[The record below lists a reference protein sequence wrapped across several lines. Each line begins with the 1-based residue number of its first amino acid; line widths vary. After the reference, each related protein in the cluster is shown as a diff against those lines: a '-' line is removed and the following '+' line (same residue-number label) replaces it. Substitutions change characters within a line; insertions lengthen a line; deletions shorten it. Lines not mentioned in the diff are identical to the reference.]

1 MAVTETIKIEGDA
14 KGLEETIKKLN
25 GNVENLIASLEE
37 VSSVAKNSFGSID
50 GGFKK
55 ASSSIKSAT
64 DKSIDGLNKIS
75 KESNISASS
84 VSGSFAEASKSIDQN
99 AAKSIDNLESVS
111 KKSKDTSSS
120 IANSFA
126 TAGDSIVNTS
136 SDVVTGLDG
145 VSKKVSEINASAEQD
160 FTKLSNSVK
169 KSSKKSASGLNEI
182 NQEISGIKSNAAN
195 AFGSVSTSANDSS
208 EAVNELTDSVDKLDG
223 SVDNVQA
230 KSKKGFDSMA
240 KGVKNVE
247 KQAGKT
253 GGSISKLANAIK
265 SLTVVAVVGDVIMEV
280 FTGNQKVVDLFNVA
294 INTIKVLFSD
304 LVEVVFPAIEEALD
318 ALFTDPVQTIKDF
331 GKIVTEYGLNLF
343 KQLGNSIGALGKSV
357 LAFFKGDFAEAS
369 KQAKEA
375 FSEVVDGIVGVEEG
389 GIKKVQKA
397 AERLTKRVKEAVK
410 EGEKLNNLEKE
421 AAKADVERQ
430 KIQLQAQTLAEKQRQ
445 ARDDEFASI
454 EDRIKANGELGKI
467 LEQQYKDESA
477 QIEKKVAFARAQHNL
492 NATTENYVALQ
503 QALLE
508 ETDLLERLEGQRSEQ
523 KMNYISL
530 LREQRDIDRSN
541 TDAYLEQLE
550 KQLNADAELLNS
562 ERDLLMAK
570 LQNID
575 ILKKASLESIDEEL
589 ANTKEG
595 TERYA
600 ELIEQRAEIER
611 NAAIDTAKIK
621 KDLNKVELPNSERE
635 RLMVQLRNIDI
646 LKTARLAAIEDELN
660 ATKEGTARYAELIN
674 ERQAIEQDA
683 AIETAKIKKDLNQ
696 KDIEDRKMVNDA
708 YMNLAQQSL
717 SALASLSELFAG
729 DNEARQRKAFQLN
742 KALQIADATM
752 ATYTAVVGALGAK
765 GADGLLPFPVRVANA
780 VAAGVIGAANV
791 AKIAATKFDGAE
803 GPTPDTSYSPTSA
816 GASTTPQF
824 NVVGRGGV
832 NQLAESVN
840 GMNARPVRAYVVAGE
855 VTSQQNL
862 NRRRARTATFG

>member
-1 MAVTETIKIEGDA
+1 MAVTETVKIEGDTT
-14 KGLEETIKKLN
+14 GLENSIDKLN
-25 GNVENLIASLEE
+25 DKAEELVGTLKEVGNVA
-37 VSSVAKNSFGSID
+37 
-50 GGFKK
+50 
-55 ASSSIKSAT
+55 
-64 DKSIDGLNKIS
+64 
-75 KESNISASS
+75 
-84 VSGSFAEASKSIDQN
+84 
-99 AAKSIDNLESVS
+99 
-111 KKSKDTSSS
+111 
-120 IANSFA
+120 
-126 TAGDSIVNTS
+126 
-136 SDVVTGLDG
+136 
-145 VSKKVSEINASAEQD
+145 
-160 FTKLSNSVK
+160 
-169 KSSKKSASGLNEI
+169 
-182 NQEISGIKSNAAN
+182 
-195 AFGSVSTSANDSS
+195 
-208 EAVNELTDSVDKLDG
+208 
-223 SVDNVQA
+223 
-230 KSKKGFDSMA
+230 KKGFD
-240 KGVKNVE
+240 KVE
-247 KQAGKT
+247 KGAEKAEESTKKT
-253 GGSISKLANAIK
+253 QGGISKLVTAIK
-265 SLTVVAVVGDVIMEV
+265 GLTIIGVVGDVITEV

-318 ALFTDPVQTIKDF
+318 AIFQDPVKAIKEFGTIVKDYVINYF
-331 GKIVTEYGLNLF
+331 QQLLNAM
-343 KQLGNSIGALGKSV
+343 GALGKAT
-357 LAFFKGDFAEAS
+357 LAFFSGDFKEAA

-389 GIKKVQKA
+389 GIEKVQKA

-410 EGEKLNNLEKE
+410 EGEKLNQLEKE

-454 EDRIKANGELGKI
+454 EDRIKANEELGKI

-477 QIEKKVAFARAQHNL
+477 QISKKVAFAQAQYDL

-530 LREQRDIDRSN
+530 LREQRDIERGN

-550 KQLNADAELLNS
+550 KQLSADAELIDSERVRLNS
-562 ERDLLMAK
+562 
-570 LQNID
+570 Q
-575 ILKKASLESIDEEL
+575 LE
-589 ANTKEG
+589 
-595 TERYA
+595 
-600 ELIEQRAEIER
+600 
-611 NAAIDTAKIK
+611 
-621 KDLNKVELPNSERE
+621 
-635 RLMVQLRNIDI
+635 NIDI
-646 LKTARLAAIEDELN
+646 LKTARLAAIEDELAN
-660 ATKEGTARYAELIN
+660 TKEGTARYAELLN
-674 ERQAIEQDA
+674 ERKAIEQDA

-708 YMNLAQQSL
+708 YMNLAQQSI
-717 SALASLSELFAG
+717 SALTSLSELFAG
-729 DNEARQRKAFQLN
+729 GNEARQRKAFQLN

-803 GPTPDTSYSPTSA
+803 GPSPDTSYSPTSA

>member
-1 MAVTETIKIEGDA
+1 MAVTETVKIEGDA
-14 KGLEETIKKLN
+14 SGLEDALNKLN
-25 GNVENLIASLEE
+25 SSAEKLEASL
-37 VSSVAKNSFGSID
+37 
-50 GGFKK
+50 
-55 ASSSIKSAT
+55 
-64 DKSIDGLNKIS
+64 
-75 KESNISASS
+75 
-84 VSGSFAEASKSIDQN
+84 
-99 AAKSIDNLESVS
+99 
-111 KKSKDTSSS
+111 KDVSS
-120 IANSFA
+120 IA
-126 TAGDSIVNTS
+126 
-136 SDVVTGLDG
+136 
-145 VSKKVSEINASAEQD
+145 
-160 FTKLSNSVK
+160 
-169 KSSKKSASGLNEI
+169 
-182 NQEISGIKSNAAN
+182 
-195 AFGSVSTSANDSS
+195 
-208 EAVNELTDSVDKLDG
+208 
-223 SVDNVQA
+223 
-230 KSKKGFDSMA
+230 KKGFDNVGKEA
-240 KGVKNVE
+240 KTASKAVE
-247 KQAGKT
+247 ATK
-253 GGSISKLANAIK
+253 GGISKLVTAIK
-265 SLTVVAVVGDVIMEV
+265 GLTVVSVVGEVITEV

-294 INTIKVLFSD
+294 INTIKVLFSE

-318 ALFTDPVQTIKDF
+318 AIFQDPVKAIKEFGTIVKDYVINYF
-331 GKIVTEYGLNLF
+331 QQLLNAM
-343 KQLGNSIGALGKSV
+343 GALGKATI
-357 LAFFKGDFAEAS
+357 AFFSGDFKEAA

-375 FSEVVDGIVGVEEG
+375 LSEVVDGVVGVEEG
-389 GIKKVQKA
+389 GIEKIKKI
-397 AERLTKRVKEAVK
+397 AEKVTKIVKEAVK

-454 EDRIKANGELGKI
+454 EDRIKANEELGKI

-477 QIEKKVAFARAQHNL
+477 QISKKVAFAQAQYDL

-530 LREQRDIDRSN
+530 LREQRDIERSN

-550 KQLNADAELLNS
+550 KQLSADAELIDSERVRLNS
-562 ERDLLMAK
+562 QLE
-570 LQNID
+570 NI
-575 ILKKASLESIDEEL
+575 
-589 ANTKEG
+589 N
-595 TERYA
+595 
-600 ELIEQRAEIER
+600 
-611 NAAIDTAKIK
+611 
-621 KDLNKVELPNSERE
+621 
-635 RLMVQLRNIDI
+635 I
-646 LKTARLAAIEDELN
+646 LKTARLAAIEDELAN
-660 ATKEGTARYAELIN
+660 TKEGTARYAELLN
-674 ERQAIEQDA
+674 ERKAIEQDA

-708 YMNLAQQSL
+708 YMNLAQQSI
-717 SALASLSELFAG
+717 SALTSLSELFAG
-729 DNEARQRKAFQLN
+729 GNEARQRKAFQLN

-803 GPTPDTSYSPTSA
+803 GPSPDTSYSPTSA

-840 GMNARPVRAYVVAGE
+840 GMNARPIRAYVVAGE

>member
-1 MAVTETIKIEGDA
+1 MAVTETVKIEGDA
-14 KGLEETIKKLN
+14 SGLEDALNKLN
-25 GNVENLIASLEE
+25 SSAEKLEASLKD
-37 VSSVAKNSFGSID
+37 VSSV
-50 GGFKK
+50 
-55 ASSSIKSAT
+55 
-64 DKSIDGLNKIS
+64 
-75 KESNISASS
+75 
-84 VSGSFAEASKSIDQN
+84 
-99 AAKSIDNLESVS
+99 
-111 KKSKDTSSS
+111 
-120 IANSFA
+120 
-126 TAGDSIVNTS
+126 
-136 SDVVTGLDG
+136 
-145 VSKKVSEINASAEQD
+145 
-160 FTKLSNSVK
+160 
-169 KSSKKSASGLNEI
+169 
-182 NQEISGIKSNAAN
+182 
-195 AFGSVSTSANDSS
+195 
-208 EAVNELTDSVDKLDG
+208 
-223 SVDNVQA
+223 
-230 KSKKGFDSMA
+230 SKKGFD
-240 KGVKNVE
+240 NVG
-247 KQAGKT
+247 KQAKNASKAVEAT
-253 GGSISKLANAIK
+253 KGGISKLVTAIK
-265 SLTVVAVVGDVIMEV
+265 GLTIVGVVGDVITEV
-280 FTGNQKVVDLFNVA
+280 FTGNQKVVDLFNIA

-318 ALFTDPVQTIKDF
+318 AIFQDPVKAIKEFGTIVKDYVINYF
-331 GKIVTEYGLNLF
+331 QQLLNAM
-343 KQLGNSIGALGKSV
+343 GALGKATI
-357 LAFFKGDFAEAS
+357 AFFSGDFKEAA

-375 FSEVVDGIVGVEEG
+375 LSEVVDGVVGVEEG
-389 GIKKVQKA
+389 GIEKIKKI
-397 AERLTKRVKEAVK
+397 AEKVTKRVKEAVK
-410 EGEKLNNLEKE
+410 EGEKLNKLEKE

-454 EDRIKANGELGKI
+454 EDRIKANEELGKI

-477 QIEKKVAFARAQHNL
+477 QISKKVAFAQAQYDL

-530 LREQRDIDRSN
+530 LREQRDIERSN

-550 KQLNADAELLNS
+550 NQLNADAELIDSERVRLNS
-562 ERDLLMAK
+562 
-570 LQNID
+570 Q
-575 ILKKASLESIDEEL
+575 LE
-589 ANTKEG
+589 
-595 TERYA
+595 
-600 ELIEQRAEIER
+600 
-611 NAAIDTAKIK
+611 
-621 KDLNKVELPNSERE
+621 
-635 RLMVQLRNIDI
+635 NIDI
-646 LKTARLAAIEDELN
+646 LKTARLAAIEDELAN
-660 ATKEGTARYAELIN
+660 TKEGTARYAELLN
-674 ERQAIEQDA
+674 ERKAIEQDA

-708 YMNLAQQSL
+708 YMNLAQQSI
-717 SALASLSELFAG
+717 SALTSLSELFAG
-729 DNEARQRKAFQLN
+729 GNEARQRKAFQLN

-803 GPTPDTSYSPTSA
+803 GPSPDTSYSPQSA

-840 GMNARPVRAYVVAGE
+840 GMNARPIRAYVVAGE